1 MRVAFPLI
9 RAGSWTGGYNY
20 LFNLVRALS
29 IHCTDTV
36 TPLLVCGDDVGDEET
51 EPFAELR
58 GVELVRA
65 PELNQARRAR
75 SLARALLLGVDEPL
89 RRLLVQH
96 RVDVVFENA
105 QFFGKRMG
113 IPAIAWLPDF
123 QHRQVPQLFSRL
135 ARMKRD
141 VGFRAQIAAGR
152 TVMLSSHDACG
163 DCERF
168 YPATRGRTNAV
179 HFAVPPPP
187 PISAGMARG
196 VADSYGLPQEFCY
209 LPNQFWVHK
218 NHLLVVEALALLR
231 EQGRSVVVAASGNPR
246 DPRDPQHFPRL
257 CERIQTLGLQ
267 EDFRLLG
274 LIPYP
279 HLGALMQASSALLNP
294 SLFEGWSTTV
304 EEARALGVPLI
315 LSDLPVH
322 REQAG
327 AGAIYFDRSSAAAL
341 ADALGGFRPLSTEER
356 ERRRLQAGE
365 DAQIRVK
372 AFAEEFAAV
381 AKRCCGAGVA

>member
-1 MRVAFPLI
+1 
-9 RAGSWTGGYNY
+9 
-20 LFNLVRALS
+20 
-29 IHCTDTV
+29 
-36 TPLLVCGDDVGDEET
+36 
-51 EPFAELR
+51 
-58 GVELVRA
+58 
-65 PELNQARRAR
+65 
-75 SLARALLLGVDEPL
+75 
-89 RRLLVQH
+89 
-96 RVDVVFENA
+96 VV
-105 QFFGKRMG
+105 
-113 IPAIAWLPDF
+113 I
-123 QHRQVPQLFSRL
+123 
-135 ARMKRD
+135 
-141 VGFRAQIAAGR
+141 
-152 TVMLSSHDACG
+152 
-163 DCERF
+163 
-168 YPATRGRTNAV
+168 
-179 HFAVPPPP
+179 
-187 PISAGMARG
+187 
-196 VADSYGLPQEFCY
+196 
-209 LPNQFWVHK
+209 
-218 NHLLVVEALALLR
+218 
-231 EQGRSVVVAASGNPR
+231 AASGNPR

>member
-9 RAGSWTGGYNY
+9 SASNWTGGYNY
-20 LFNLVRALS
+20 LLNLVRALS
-29 IHCTDTV
+29 IHCPDAV
-36 TPLLVCGDDVGDEET
+36 TPLLMFGDDVRDDET
-51 EPFAELR
+51 APFARLP

-65 PELNQARRAR
+65 PELNPARRTR
-75 SLARALLLGVDEPL
+75 SLARALLRGVDEPI
-89 RRLLVQH
+89 RRLLIRQ

-105 QFFGKRMG
+105 QFFGRRLG

-123 QHRQVPQLFSRL
+123 QHRQMPQLFSRF

-141 VGFRAQIAAGR
+141 MGFRAQIAAGR
-152 TVMLSSHDACG
+152 TVMLSSHDACN

-179 HFAVPPPP
+179 HFAVPPPQP
-187 PISAGMARG
+187 LGTAAARE
-196 VADSYGLPQEFCY
+196 VAESYGLPQDFIY
-209 LPNQFWVHK
+209 LPNQFWIHK
-218 NHLLVVEALALLR
+218 NHMLVADALALLR
-231 EQGRSVVVAASGNPR
+231 EQGRRVVVAASGNTR
-246 DPRDPQHFPRL
+246 DPRDPQYYPRL
-257 CERIQTLGLQ
+257 CAKIQSLGLQ
-267 EDFRLLG
+267 EEFRLLG

-279 HLGALMQASSALLNP
+279 HLGALMQASAALLNP

-327 AGAIYFDRSSAAAL
+327 AAASYFDRHSAAAL
-341 ADALGGFRPLSTEER
+341 ADALAGFRPLPVEER
-356 ERRRLQAGE
+356 ESRLLLAGQ
-365 DAQIRVK
+365 DAQARVK
-372 AFAEEFAAV
+372 AFAMEFVAV
-381 AKRCCGAGVA
+381 ARQSCAEHPA